1 MGEYADMM
9 LDGTCCSGC
18 GVFLENS
25 LEGFPQMCGG
35 CAKEWKDAGS
45 KIIATGSGTF
55 QDVTPVN
62 NPKQL
67 PKQKKVQCPKCG
79 KRISEL
85 GIDQHNEAKH

>member
-1 MGEYADMM
+1 MGEYANMR
-9 LDGTCCSGC
+9 LDGTCCSSC
-18 GVFLENS
+18 GVFLENG

-45 KIIATGSGTF
+45 EIIDTGSGTF

-67 PKQKKVQCPKCG
+67 PKQLKFPCPDCG
-79 KRISEL
+79 KYVAITGLE
-85 GIDQHNEAKH
+85 QHNKAKH